1 MIVLDG
7 TKLTIGQLVRIA
19 RKREPISLDAA
30 ALRRVEDAAKMVEAI
45 VADGKPVYGI
55 NTGFG
60 KLSDLLIDKSA
71 TSELQ
76 KKLLLSH
83 ACGMGDPLPLE
94 VVRAMMASRINALA
108 RGHSGVR
115 VQTIQKL
122 IDLLNADVIPVVFE
136 QGSLGA
142 SGDLAL
148 LSSMALP
155 LFGAGEV
162 FVQGARMSAKAGL
175 AQARIA
181 PLSKLAAKEG
191 LALINGTQAMN
202 AIGALALFDAIEL
215 FHTANLT
222 LSLTLEAL
230 RGIRDAFDHDIQCVR
245 GHVGQIRA
253 AEEVRAFVAGSE
265 RLTQQGE
272 LRVQDAYSL
281 RCAPQVH
288 GAVYDTLMHCQ
299 NVVETELNAVTDN
312 PILFLEDGR
321 VISAGNF
328 HGEPLAFCFDFL
340 AIAVSELANIA
351 ERRIERMVNPQLS
364 GGLPAFL
371 AKCSGINSG
380 FMIVQYA
387 AASIVSENKVLC
399 HPASVDSIP
408 SSGNQEDHVSM
419 GTTAARKARTVV
431 DNVRKVLA
439 MEWMT
444 ACQAIDCAAPKT
456 LGAATHQA
464 YDRLRLHVPAI
475 MEDELMYVH
484 LHKAEKLLKEG
495 VLTSLWGDKR

>member
-1 MIVLDG
+1 MIVLTG
-7 TKLTIGQLVRIA
+7 NRLTLEQLIAIA
-19 RKREPISLDAA
+19 RRRETVAIADAA
-30 ALRRVEDAAKMVEAI
+30 LSRIEASAKMVEAI

-60 KLSDLLIDKSA
+60 KLSDVRIDKSA
-71 TSELQ
+71 VSELQ

-83 ACGMGDPLPLE
+83 ACGMGDPLPE
-94 VVRAMMASRINALA
+94 ETVRAMMASRINALA
-108 RGHSGVR
+108 KGHSGVR
-115 VQTIQKL
+115 VQTLNKL
-122 IDLLNADVIPVVFE
+122 AELLNADLVPVVFE

-155 LFGAGEV
+155 LLGLGEV
-162 FVQGARMSAKAGL
+162 FYQHVRMPASEGLSKAG
-175 AQARIA
+175 IE
-181 PLSKLAAKEG
+181 PLMTLAAKEG

-202 AIGALALFDAIEL
+202 AIGALALYDAIDL
-215 FHTANLT
+215 YHAANLT

-230 RGIRDAFDHDIQCVR
+230 QGIADAFDPDIHRLR
-245 GHVGQIRA
+245 GHEGQIRA
-253 AEEVRAFVAGSE
+253 AEEVLRFTEGSA
-265 RLTQQGE
+265 RLTHQGE
-272 LRVQDAYSL
+272 IRVQDAYSL

-288 GAVYDTLMHCQ
+288 GAVLDTLLRCKAS
-299 NVVETELNAVTDN
+299 VETELNAVTDN
-312 PILFLEDGR
+312 PILFPEDGR

-328 HGEPLAFCFDFL
+328 HGELLAFAFDFL

-419 GTTAARKARTVV
+419 GTMSARKARTVV

-444 ACQAIDCAAPKT
+444 ACQAIDCAPKGA
-456 LGAATHQA
+456 LGTATKTA
-464 YDRLRLHVPAI
+464 YDILRAHVPFIA
-475 MEDELMYVH
+475 EDEMMYVH
-484 LHKAEKLLKEG
+484 LHKSEALLKEDALSG
-495 VLTSLWGDKR
+495 LWSESR